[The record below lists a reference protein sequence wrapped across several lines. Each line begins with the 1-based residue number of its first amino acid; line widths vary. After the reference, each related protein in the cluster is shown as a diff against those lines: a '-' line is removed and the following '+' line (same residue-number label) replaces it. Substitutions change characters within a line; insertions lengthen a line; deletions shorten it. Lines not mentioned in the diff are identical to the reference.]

1 MAGGGACVQQGSG
14 AWRTGAF
21 VRRAKRLAC
30 QEWDSNPRLQGR
42 LRPERSAL
50 DRSAILTAGLTGRVA
65 ARLAGTRRGASPAPL
80 AEIGRAHV

>member
-1 MAGGGACVQQGSG
+1 MEKGSG
-14 AWRTGAF
+14 ARRTGAF

-50 DRSAILTAGLTGRVA
+50 DRSAILNL
-65 ARLAGTRRGASPAPL
+65 
-80 AEIGRAHV
+80 

>member
-1 MAGGGACVQQGSG
+1 MEKGSG
-14 AWRTGAF
+14 AGRTGAF

-50 DRSAILTAGLTGRVA
+50 DRSAILTAGLAGRVA
-65 ARLAGTRRGASPAPL
+65 ARLAGTRRGASPGALGLFLPL
-80 AEIGRAHV
+80 QLQN

>member
-1 MAGGGACVQQGSG
+1 MEQGSG
-14 AWRTGAF
+14 AGRTGAF

-50 DRSAILTAGLTGRVA
+50 DRSAILTHIESGFLFSSKTVKKCC
-65 ARLAGTRRGASPAPL
+65 SM
-80 AEIGRAHV
+80 VSFSF